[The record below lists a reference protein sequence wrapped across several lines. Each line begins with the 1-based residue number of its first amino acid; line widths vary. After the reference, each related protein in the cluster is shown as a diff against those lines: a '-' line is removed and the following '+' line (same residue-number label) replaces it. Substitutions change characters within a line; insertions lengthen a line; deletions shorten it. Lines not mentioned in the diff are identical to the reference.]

1 MAGSAIPREPRP
13 THRLP
18 RSRARRRRDPPAT
31 RAVSRALGR
40 GVGASPAGAAHPRT
54 GFREAMVWNGGLPR
68 TAAPPA
74 VSRALGLDTGA
85 FPRRARRRQPSPA
98 LSDAAP
104 ARFPARR
111 RTRPSPARPDAAS
124 ARSPGEYGALG
135 LGADRDSLRPRRT
148 ALFPACSRSAAVAIP
163 AARRPRGLR
172 RSRARRRRDPPEHGA
187 PASPAVALGA
197 GAIPRGH
204 RAPRHLLNARAR
216 RRRDPRERGAPRGLC
231 ALGLGVGAIPRGHRA
246 PRRFLN
252 ARARRRRDPSW
263 ARSTPRFPAF
273 MGGRPS
279 LLRPSPSYHR
289 RFCASSPG
297 T

>member
-1 MAGSAIPREPRP
+1 MERRSPANRGAAS
-13 THRLP
+13 RLP
-18 RSRARRRRDPPAT
+18 RARARHRRVP
-31 RAVSRALGR
+31 S
-40 GVGASPAGAAHPRT
+40 AST
-54 GFREAMVWNGGLPR
+54 
-68 TAAPPA
+68 APPA
-74 VSRALGLDTGA
+74 VSRALRCGA
-85 FPRRARRRQPSPA
+85 GAIPCAPAPPAISRAARRGVSAIPGRARRPLPLPPRPEIEPGDPRASTALPA
-98 LSDAAP
+98 V
-104 ARFPARR
+104 R
-111 RTRPSPARPDAAS
+111 
-124 ARSPGEYGALG
+124 ALV

-172 RSRARRRRDPPEHGA
+172 RSRARRRRAPPEHGA

-204 RAPRHLLNARAR
+204 RAPRHLLSARAR

-231 ALGLGVGAIPRGHRA
+231 ALGLGVGAIPREHRA

-263 ARSTPRFPAF
+263 ARSTPRFPEF
-273 MGGRPS
+273 VGGRPS